1 MGLNGLKWLIL
12 AIIFTVSVASGFT
25 TLHIANRYRKLI
37 AMGEALANGIF
48 VGAAIFHL
56 IPDAKSV
63 FAKCHNCSP
72 LLITLGLALA
82 SFVILMLLEQL
93 VTHKISNY
101 RHISKIGPLL
111 LTLSIHAFITGLAL
125 GISASYVV
133 VISLLIAILAHKAF
147 EMFALVI
154 NLHRQLEHK
163 HQVRLLF
170 FIFSFITPLG
180 ILFGASGDTL
190 LPLAANSMLIA
201 YFNAIC
207 AGTFLYIATVHAQ
220 NRHHPHSDG
229 YQKYEQILATIVGI
243 IAMGILAVWI

>member
-1 MGLNGLKWLIL
+1 MGLSGLKWLIL

-48 VGAAIFHL
+48 VGAAVFHL
-56 IPDAKSV
+56 IPDAESI
-63 FAKCHNCSP
+63 FAQCQSCSP
-72 LLITLGLALA
+72 LLITLGVVLG
-82 SFVILMLLEQL
+82 SFVIMMLFEQL
-93 VTHKISNY
+93 VTHRISNY
-101 RHISKIGPLL
+101 HHISKIGPLL

-125 GISASYVV
+125 GISESYVV

-163 HQVRLLF
+163 HHIRILF
-170 FIFSFITPLG
+170 FLFSFITPLG
-180 ILFGASGDTL
+180 IVFGASEEL
-190 LPLAANSMLIA
+190 FSPLAANSTVIA
-201 YFNAIC
+201 YLNAVC
-207 AGTFLYIATVHAQ
+207 AGTFLYIATIHAQ

-243 IAMGILAVWI
+243 IAMGVLAFWI

>member
-1 MGLNGLKWLIL
+1 MGLSSLKWLIL
-12 AIIFTVSVASGFT
+12 SIIFTVSVASGFT

-48 VGAAIFHL
+48 VGAAVFHL
-56 IPDAKSV
+56 IPDAESV
-63 FAKCHNCSP
+63 FARCNNCSP
-72 LLITLGLALA
+72 LLITLGCALA
-82 SFVILMLLEQL
+82 SFVILMLFEQL
-93 VTHKISNY
+93 VTHKISSY
-101 RHISKIGPLL
+101 RHISKVGPLL

-125 GISASYVV
+125 GISESYVV

-154 NLHRQLEHK
+154 NLHRQLQHK
-163 HQVRLLF
+163 HHVRLLF
-170 FIFSFITPLG
+170 FLFSFITPLG
-180 ILFGASGDTL
+180 ILLGASGDTL
-190 LPLAANSMLIA
+190 LPLAANSTLTA

-207 AGTFLYIATVHAQ
+207 AGTFLYIATIHAQ

-243 IAMGILAVWI
+243 IAMGVLAFWI